1 MIMKAQLISK
11 KQHTGPV
18 LILCLAICLFCGV
31 GATRLTPA
39 TAHQNGLDHN
49 KVATAG
55 PNPGGNS
62 FHLVD
67 ENKSKLRV
75 RDDQKGVATSGPN
88 PGGNSFNLNDQNKL
102 TSGQVMEKDVAPS
115 GPNPGGNSVQ
125 LLGDHKNVE
134 GAEPKPENSVNVFN
148 RFPKGSV
155 PPSGPSHKGYAETA
169 SQERLSGPSPG
180 VGNKYVNNIG
190 HTNTENKPMIIAN
203 RLDSGPSTGV
213 GHWSTNGPLN
223 EGKHNPKD
231 IKPNRDVVSF
241 HKLPSGPSPGAGH
254 KYVNGYIEEIEKAQ
268 RHNYNHKVNAGNGI
282 QRRKTMGCDEEE
294 EGSDL
299 YADSI
304 YTRRPL
310 FGVAPPF

>member
-1 MIMKAQLISK
+1 MKAQLISK
-11 KQHTGPV
+11 KQHRV
-18 LILCLAICLFCGV
+18 SMLLLCLAICLFCEV

-55 PNPGGNS
+55 PNPG
-62 FHLVD
+62 
-67 ENKSKLRV
+67 
-75 RDDQKGVATSGPN
+75 
-88 PGGNSFNLNDQNKL
+88 
-102 TSGQVMEKDVAPS
+102 
-115 GPNPGGNSVQ
+115 VQ

-134 GAEPKPENSVNVFN
+134 GAKLKPENSVNVFN

-203 RLDSGPSTGV
+203 RLDSGPSNGV

-223 EGKHNPKD
+223 EGRQNPKD
-231 IKPNRDVVSF
+231 IKPNEDVVSF

-254 KYVNGYIEEIEKAQ
+254 KYINGHIEEIEKAQ
-268 RHNYNHKVNAGNGI
+268 QHNYNHKVNAGNGI
-282 QRRKTMGCDEEE
+282 QRRKTMGCAEEE

-299 YADSI
+299 YAASI
-304 YTRRPL
+304 YTRTPL
-310 FGVAPPF
+310 FGVASPF